1 MSIELVCKLAL
12 CFEDR
17 KGDKDN
23 LVIDQ
28 MYSGDV
34 DYQTIK
40 KVKQSVSIPVIGNGN
55 VFDKQS

>member
-34 DYQTIK
+34 CMY
-40 KVKQSVSIPVIGNGN
+40 G
-55 VFDKQS
+55 